1 MAAVGPPIVMI
12 LILAL
17 LIYLARWNAYR
28 KK

>member
-1 MAAVGPPIVMI
+1 MAAVGPPLVMI
-12 LILAL
+12 LILWV